1 MSDFFKGGNILT
13 LYIVLDTNILL
24 LASEGKFNITKE
36 IERIVPQKH
45 EVVFLSACLKE
56 LEFLAEK
63 PKMSRKILF
72 ARKLL
77 ESLQI
82 VEFDLTD
89 DITIDDKIVEYA
101 LENRSQCVIVT
112 NDIELKK
119 RLLEQNIAVIFI
131 RKRNHFELVGT
142 LPI

>member
-1 MSDFFKGGNILT
+1 MT

-24 LASEGKFNITKE
+24 LASDGKFNLTRE

-45 EVVFLSACLKE
+45 EVIFLSACLKE

-89 DITIDDKIVEYA
+89 DITIDDKIVQYA
-101 LENRSQCVIVT
+101 IENKSQCVIVT
-112 NDIELKK
+112 NDNELKK
-119 RLLEQNIAVIFI
+119 RLLEHSIAVIFI
-131 RKRNHFELVGT
+131 RSKSYLELVGT
-142 LPI
+142 LLT